1 MSEMVNQAAEA
12 DLDRSEE
19 RSEHGVDG
27 MLEERD
33 PSAMTLS
40 VFGQLLEPE
49 GIAPAQD
56 FAESGRLICE
66 QTPSIELRAKIR
78 FILNEDIQF
87 DVGAGDDV
95 RRLMRHW
102 RAELSPQIENTD
114 EDLFV
119 SGFAD
124 DEALADLASE
134 APIIRLVNH
143 LFARA
148 LDLDASDIHF
158 EPNEN
163 YLDIRCRVDG
173 IMTRIERLPVKIHTA
188 VASRLKLMAKLDIG
202 EKRLP
207 QDGRIDYKV
216 GNKQLDMRVSTLP
229 GVHGESVVLRILDR
243 SDTAV
248 SLKQLGMPEKILEQY
263 QGIINQPHGMVLIT
277 GPTGSGKT
285 TTLYATLE
293 KINSEA
299 QKIITVE
306 DPVEYQLDGITQIQA
321 NASIGLSFAQ
331 GLRSIVRQDPDVLM
345 IGEIRDHET
354 AEIAIESALTGH
366 LVFSTLHTNDA
377 AGAVTRLQDMG
388 VQGYLISSSLLAI
401 QAQRLVRRVCTDCA
415 EVHPLNI
422 DEAAALEIDIDSI
435 AEIRRGSGCERC
447 GQTGYRGRVG
457 LYELLIMTDAIRHHI
472 AAGADANIIRDEA
485 IREGMKTLRQDAL
498 EKLSDGM
505 TTPEE
510 VVRVTRAI

>member
-1 MSEMVNQAAEA
+1 MSEIEITAEQPA
-12 DLDRSEE
+12 TAYAPMTM
-19 RSEHGVDG
+19 GVF
-27 MLEERD
+27 
-33 PSAMTLS
+33 S
-40 VFGQLLEPE
+40 QLLEPQ
-49 GIAPAQD
+49 GIAPAND
-56 FAESGRLICE
+56 YTDSGKLVCS
-66 QTPSIELRAKIR
+66 QPPAVELRARIR
-78 FILNEDIQF
+78 FVLGEPVSF
-87 DVGAGDDV
+87 DVRSEDEV
-95 RRLMRHW
+95 WRLMKHW
-102 RAELSPQIENTD
+102 RAELSPQIESSE

-119 SGFAD
+119 SGFED
-124 DEALADLASE
+124 DEELIDLASE

-148 LDLDASDIHF
+148 LDLNASDIHF

-163 YLDIRCRVDG
+163 HLDVRCRVDG
-173 IMTRIERLPVKIHTA
+173 IMTRIERLPIKIHTA

-207 QDGRIDYKV
+207 QDGRIDYQV
-216 GNKQLDMRVSTLP
+216 GSKRLDMRVSTLP

-243 SDTAV
+243 SDMSV
-248 SLKQLGMPEKILEQY
+248 DLMELGMPEKVLRQY
-263 QGIINQPHGMVLIT
+263 QGVINQPHGMILIT

-293 KINSEA
+293 KISNET

-321 NASIGLSFAQ
+321 NASIGLSFAA

-345 IGEIRDHET
+345 VGEIRDHET

-388 VQGYLISSSLLAI
+388 VESYLISSSLLAI
-401 QAQRLVRRVCTDCA
+401 QAQRLVRRVCKDCA
-415 EVHPLNI
+415 ETVELSA
-422 DEAAALEIDIDSI
+422 DEADVLEITIQDYPSI
-435 AEIRRGSGCERC
+435 QRGRGCETC
-447 GQTGYRGRVG
+447 GNTGYRGRVG
-457 LYELLIMTDAIRHHI
+457 LYELLLLSDEIRHHI
-472 AAGADANIIRDEA
+472 ATGADANVIRSEA
-485 IREGMKTLRQDAL
+485 IKAGMKTLRQDAL
-498 EKLSDGM
+498 EKLKAGL

-510 VVRVTRAI
+510 VVRVTRAL

>member
-1 MSEMVNQAAEA
+1 
-12 DLDRSEE
+12 
-19 RSEHGVDG
+19 
-27 MLEERD
+27 
-33 PSAMTLS
+33 MTHAIISLPM
-40 VFGQLLEPE
+40 FGQLLEPE

-56 FAESGRLICE
+56 FNESGELVCN
-66 QTPSIELRAKIR
+66 TLPSLELRAKIR
-78 FILNEDIQF
+78 YI
-87 DVGAGDDV
+87 AGELVKFRRGKGDEV
-95 RRLMRHW
+95 SRLMKYW
-102 RAELSPQIENTD
+102 RAELSPQIDQT
-114 EDLFV
+114 EDVFV
-119 SGFAD
+119 SGFED
-124 DEALADLASE
+124 DEELKDLASE

-148 LDLDASDIHF
+148 MDLNASDIHF

-163 YLDIRCRVDG
+163 HLDVRCRVDG
-173 IMTRIERLPVKIHTA
+173 IMTRIERLPIKIHTA
-188 VASRLKLMAKLDIG
+188 VASRLKLMARLDIG

-207 QDGRIDYKV
+207 QDGRIDSRI
-216 GNKQLDMRVSTLP
+216 GAKQLDMRVSTLP

-248 SLKQLGMPEKILEQY
+248 SLQQLGMPDSILGKY
-263 QGIINQPHGMVLIT
+263 QQLITQPHGMILIT

-293 KINSEA
+293 KINSEK

-306 DPVEYQLDGITQIQA
+306 DPVEYQLEGITQIQA
-321 NASIGLSFAQ
+321 NASIGLTFAA

-345 IGEIRDHET
+345 VGEIRDHET

-388 VQGYLISSSLLAI
+388 VEGYLISSSLLAI
-401 QAQRLVRRVCTDCA
+401 QAQRLVRRICTDCKI
-415 EVHPLNI
+415 EQPLSV
-422 DEAAALEIDIDSI
+422 DEANVLQIDAKDYPVLH
-435 AEIRRGSGCERC
+435 RGTGCERC
-447 GQTGYRGRVG
+447 GGSGYRGRIG
-457 LYELLIMTDAIRHHI
+457 LYELLVMSDTIRHHI
-472 AAGADANIIRDEA
+472 ASGADANVIRDQA
-485 IREGMKTLRQDAL
+485 ISEGMRTLRQDAL
-498 EKLSDGM
+498 EKLGAGL

>member
-1 MSEMVNQAAEA
+1 MSALVNETEIEAELAQAATQTTTQTMS
-12 DLDRSEE
+12 L
-19 RSEHGVDG
+19 
-27 MLEERD
+27 
-33 PSAMTLS
+33 P
-40 VFGQLLEPE
+40 VFSQLLEPE

-56 FAESGRLICE
+56 FADSGKLLCNQVPDID
-66 QTPSIELRAKIR
+66 LRAKIR
-78 FILNEDIQF
+78 FIIGDHIRFQLSDDNE
-87 DVGAGDDV
+87 VK
-95 RRLMRHW
+95 RLLKHW
-102 RAELSPQIENTD
+102 RAELSPQLEGSD
-114 EDLFV
+114 EEDFV
-119 SGFAD
+119 SGFED
-124 DEALADLASE
+124 DEALLDLASD

-148 LDLDASDIHF
+148 LDLSASDIHF
-158 EPNEN
+158 EPNEHS
-163 YLDIRCRVDG
+163 LDVRCRVDG
-173 IMTRIERLPVKIHTA
+173 IMTRIEKLPVKIHTA

-207 QDGRIDYKV
+207 QDGRIDYQI
-216 GNKQLDMRVSTLP
+216 GSNQLDMRVSTLP

-243 SDTAV
+243 SDTKVELQA
-248 SLKQLGMPEKILEQY
+248 LGMPVQILQNY
-263 QGIINQPHGMVLIT
+263 QSVITQPHGMILIT

-293 KINSEA
+293 KINSEK

-321 NASIGLSFAQ
+321 NASIGLSFAA
-331 GLRSIVRQDPDVLM
+331 GLRSIVRQDPDILM
-345 IGEIRDHET
+345 VGEIRDHET

-388 VQGYLISSSLLAI
+388 VEGYLISSSLLAI

-415 EVHPLNI
+415 EEVPI
-422 DEAAALEIDIDSI
+422 TSDELAVLQIEQK
-435 AEIRRGSGCERC
+435 ECPTLKRGLGCEAC

-457 LYELLIMTDAIRHHI
+457 LYELLMMSDAIRHHI
-472 AAGADANIIRDEA
+472 ASGADANIIRDEA
-485 IREGMKTLRQDAL
+485 IKEGMRTLRQDAL
-498 EKLSDGM
+498 EKLKAGI

-510 VVRVTRAI
+510 VVRVTRAL

>member
-1 MSEMVNQAAEA
+1 MSRA
-12 DLDRSEE
+12 
-19 RSEHGVDG
+19 
-27 MLEERD
+27 
-33 PSAMTLS
+33 PITLPI
-40 VFGQLLEPE
+40 FGQLLEPE

-56 FAESGRLICE
+56 FNDSGMLVYN
-66 QTPSIELRAKIR
+66 TLPGIELRAKIR
-78 FILNEDIQF
+78 FI
-87 DVGAGDDV
+87 VGNPVRFRIGQGDEV
-95 RRLMRHW
+95 SRLMKHW
-102 RAELSPQIENTD
+102 RAELSPQIDQT
-114 EDLFV
+114 EDVFV
-119 SGFAD
+119 SGFED
-124 DEALADLASE
+124 DEELKDLASE

-148 LDLDASDIHF
+148 LDLNASDIHF
-158 EPNEN
+158 EPNED
-163 YLDIRCRVDG
+163 YLDVRCRVDG
-173 IMTRIERLPVKIHTA
+173 IMTRIERLPIKIHTA
-188 VASRLKLMAKLDIG
+188 VASRLKLMARLDIG

-207 QDGRIDYKV
+207 QDGRIDSRI

-229 GVHGESVVLRILDR
+229 GVHGESIVLRILDR

-248 SLKQLGMPEKILEQY
+248 SLQQLGMPEAILGIY
-263 QGIINQPHGMVLIT
+263 QHLITQPHGMILIT

-293 KINSEA
+293 KINSEQ

-306 DPVEYQLDGITQIQA
+306 DPVEYQLEGITQIQA
-321 NASIGLSFAQ
+321 NASIGLTFAA

-345 IGEIRDHET
+345 VGEIRDHET

-388 VQGYLISSSLLAI
+388 VEGYLISSSLLAI
-401 QAQRLVRRVCTDCA
+401 QAQRLVRRVCTDCKI
-415 EVHPLNI
+415 EHPISL
-422 DEAAALEIDIDSI
+422 DEANVLEIDAKDYPVLQ
-435 AEIRRGSGCERC
+435 RGTGCERC
-447 GQTGYRGRVG
+447 GGTGYRGRIG
-457 LYELLIMTDAIRHHI
+457 LYELLVMSDAIRHHI
-472 AAGADANIIRDEA
+472 ASGADANVIREQA

-498 EKLSDGM
+498 EKLAAGL

>member
-1 MSEMVNQAAEA
+1 
-12 DLDRSEE
+12 
-19 RSEHGVDG
+19 
-27 MLEERD
+27 
-33 PSAMTLS
+33 MTHTSISLPM
-40 VFGQLLEPE
+40 FGQLLEPE

-56 FAESGRLICE
+56 YNESGVLVCN
-66 QTPSIELRAKIR
+66 TLPSIELRAKIR
-78 FILNEDIQF
+78 YI
-87 DVGAGDDV
+87 AGELVKFRRGKGDEV
-95 RRLMRHW
+95 SRLMKHW
-102 RAELSPQIENTD
+102 RAELSPQIDQT
-114 EDLFV
+114 EDIFV
-119 SGFAD
+119 SGFED
-124 DEALADLASE
+124 DEELKDLASE

-148 LDLDASDIHF
+148 LDLNASDIHF

-163 YLDIRCRVDG
+163 HLDVRCRVDG
-173 IMTRIERLPVKIHTA
+173 IMTRIERLPIKIHTA
-188 VASRLKLMAKLDIG
+188 VASRLKLMARLDIG

-207 QDGRIDYKV
+207 QDGRIDSRI
-216 GNKQLDMRVSTLP
+216 GAKQLDMRVSTLP

-248 SLKQLGMPEKILEQY
+248 SLQQLGMPESILGSY
-263 QGIINQPHGMVLIT
+263 QQLITQPHGMILIT

-293 KINSEA
+293 KINSEK

-306 DPVEYQLDGITQIQA
+306 DPVEYQLEGITQIQA
-321 NASIGLSFAQ
+321 NASIGLTFAA

-345 IGEIRDHET
+345 VGEIRDHET

-388 VQGYLISSSLLAI
+388 VEGYLISSSLLAI
-401 QAQRLVRRVCTDCA
+401 QAQRLVRRICTDCKIEQA
-415 EVHPLNI
+415 IGV
-422 DEAAALEIDIDSI
+422 DEANVLQIDAKDYPLLH
-435 AEIRRGSGCERC
+435 RGTGCERC
-447 GQTGYRGRVG
+447 GGSGYRGRIG
-457 LYELLIMTDAIRHHI
+457 LYELLVMSDTIRHHI
-472 AAGADANIIRDEA
+472 ASGADANVIRAQA
-485 IREGMKTLRQDAL
+485 ISEGMRTLRQDAL
-498 EKLSDGM
+498 EKLGAGL